1 MANRYINKFYD
12 PSDTTQ
18 VSLYTVPSD
27 SRAIVQNI
35 QVVNESGSKTVKIF
49 ITDSSASTTYQ
60 VGYASITGPTTCNM
74 AKGPLILEESDILL
88 LQTTDTA
95 GITAAISILEFDR
108 T

>member
-18 VSLYTVPSD
+18 VSLYTAPSD
-27 SRAIVQNI
+27 ARAIIQNI
-35 QVVNESGSKTVKIF
+35 QIANESGSKTVKIF
-49 ITDSSASTTYQ
+49 ITDFSATTTYQ

-74 AKGPLILEESDILL
+74 AKGPLILEGGDSILI
-88 LQTTDTA
+88 QTTDTA
-95 GITAAISILEFDR
+95 GISATISILEYDR

>member
-18 VSLYTVPSD
+18 VSLYTSPSNG
-27 SRAIVQNI
+27 RAIIQNI
-35 QVVNESGSKTVKIF
+35 QIVNESGNKTVKIF

-60 VGYASITGPTTCNM
+60 VAYASITGATTCNM
-74 AKGPLILEESDILL
+74 AKGPLILEEGDSLL

>member
-18 VSLYTVPSD
+18 VNLYTSPSNG
-27 SRAIVQNI
+27 RAIIQNI
-35 QVVNESGSKTVKIF
+35 QVVNESGGKTVKIF

-60 VGYASITGPTTCNM
+60 VAYASISGPTTCNM
-74 AKGPLILEESDILL
+74 AKGPLILEEGDSLL

>member
-18 VSLYTVPSD
+18 VNLYTSPSNG
-27 SRAIVQNI
+27 RAIIQNI
-35 QVVNESGSKTVKIF
+35 QVVNESGNKTVKIF

-60 VGYASITGPTTCNM
+60 VAYASITGATTCNM
-74 AKGPLILEESDILL
+74 AKGPLILEEGDSLL